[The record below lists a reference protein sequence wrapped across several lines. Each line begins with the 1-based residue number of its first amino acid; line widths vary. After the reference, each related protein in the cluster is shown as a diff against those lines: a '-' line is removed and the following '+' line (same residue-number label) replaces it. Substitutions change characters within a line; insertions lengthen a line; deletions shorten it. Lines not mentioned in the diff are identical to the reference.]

1 MAVVSVIVLVLAFF
15 NPPQIFWIMYF
26 GGTVIASAWG
36 VVALSSVWSKKMS
49 EGAAFWGMLL
59 GFLGCVIPK
68 TYSALSGVTLPIY
81 FDPFFI
87 GIVMSIIGMVI
98 GNKVKSASAADIAEY
113 EKLHVRPA
121 SEKDPEKD
129 KKTRNL
135 MYLYLA
141 FGVALGLFF
150 VIFYALPYM
159 RAMG

>member
-1 MAVVSVIVLVLAFF
+1 
-15 NPPQIFWIMYF
+15 MYF
-26 GGTVIASAWG
+26 GGTVIASMWD
-36 VVALSSVWSKKMS
+36 VVALASVWSKKMS

-68 TYSALSGVTLPIY
+68 TYSALSGVSLPIY
-81 FDPFFI
+81 LDPFFI
-87 GIVMSIIGMVI
+87 GIAMSIIGMVV
-98 GNKVKSASAADIAEY
+98 GNKIKSASKTDIAEY
-113 EKLHVRPA
+113 EKLHIRPE

-135 MYLYLA
+135 MYIYLA

-150 VIFYALPYM
+150 VLFYALPYM